1 MKRLKYYFF
10 LPVSIVLILI
20 SCAKSTSPSTDTSG
34 NWLKRSEFD
43 GNARTEA
50 ASFVIGDT
58 AYIGT
63 GYDGTNRY
71 VDFWAYD
78 PVQNFWTQHA
88 QFPGIARNSAV
99 GFSVGTF
106 GYIGTGYDGVNMLG
120 DILSLIHI

>member
-10 LPVSIVLILI
+10 LPASIVLILI
-20 SCAKSTSPSTDTSG
+20 SCAKTTSPSTDTSG

-63 GYDGTNRY
+63 GYDGTNR
-71 VDFWAYD
+71 
-78 PVQNFWTQHA
+78 
-88 QFPGIARNSAV
+88 
-99 GFSVGTF
+99 
-106 GYIGTGYDGVNMLG
+106 
-120 DILSLIHI
+120 